1 MQMSVCE
8 CVSVHA
14 AHCALKLFNQVT
26 KARVSKTFKEIE
38 NFDSLKRESLKKASR
53 ELQVSFKTFKIP
65 SRDLQVKR
73 ATRELRESFR
83 KASRKPH

>member
-1 MQMSVCE
+1 MNSLNTREEFCLAPKGVHARQMSVCE

-38 NFDSLKRESLKKASR
+38 NFESLKRESLNRASR
-53 ELQVSFKTFKIP
+53 ELQENFK
-65 SRDLQVKR
+65 
-73 ATRELRESFR
+73 
-83 KASRKPH
+83 